1 MKDVLSLLQTGGVLG
16 HLVLIAFAV
25 YVLAKAVFE
34 LKHNRNQG
42 RKEFLELWKDGDK
55 SDDFWLEMMIS
66 HCFGRVL
73 PAPLVRRVIDMP
85 TAPLKLANLA
95 SAWSLLTYD
104 SAAGCLVW
112 RKKWLGRWKWAL
124 VGVKTIGTIYMLL
137 GVVGGMSLLAWIIS
151 SVAFPP
157 GLICLV
163 GAAAILPLLV
173 NLELANDTFK
183 EMAPLLAE
191 IEQSQNKSTLQ
202 AQVET

>member
-1 MKDVLSLLQTGGVLG
+1 
-16 HLVLIAFAV
+16 
-25 YVLAKAVFE
+25 
-34 LKHNRNQG
+34 
-42 RKEFLELWKDGDK
+42 
-55 SDDFWLEMMIS
+55 
-66 HCFGRVL
+66 
-73 PAPLVRRVIDMP
+73 
-85 TAPLKLANLA
+85 
-95 SAWSLLTYD
+95 
-104 SAAGCLVW
+104 
-112 RKKWLGRWKWAL
+112 
-124 VGVKTIGTIYMLL
+124 MLL

-151 SVAFPP
+151 SVAFPA

>member
-112 RKKWLGRWKWAL
+112 RKKMAWA
-124 VGVKTIGTIYMLL
+124 ME
-137 GVVGGMSLLAWIIS
+137 
-151 SVAFPP
+151 
-157 GLICLV
+157 V
-163 GAAAILPLLV
+163 GAGW
-173 NLELANDTFK
+173 
-183 EMAPLLAE
+183 
-191 IEQSQNKSTLQ
+191 SQNHRDDLHVARSRGRHVATC
-202 AQVET
+202 VDY